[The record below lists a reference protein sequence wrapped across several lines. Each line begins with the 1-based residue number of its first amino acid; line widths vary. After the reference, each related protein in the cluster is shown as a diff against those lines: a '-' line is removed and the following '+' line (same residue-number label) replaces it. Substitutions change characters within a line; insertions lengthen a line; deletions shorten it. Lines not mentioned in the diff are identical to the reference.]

1 LRHGPVLILTA
12 AFKIV
17 QRKVAPEQNE
27 VDYGRLFTIL
37 QPVLRT
43 GVGMQAA
50 LLFSLRTCTVRIV

>member
-50 LLFSLRTCTVRIV
+50 LLFSLRT